1 MWTLRCPCPMTQ
13 PQAMGDEV
21 GTEGPIEQGPV
32 EQGQDGS
39 RQSPDQSLVGALVRG
54 ESGASDQ
61 LVAGHADAV
70 FEFILYRVGRQRE
83 VAEDLAQETLLT
95 ALDRIHRFD
104 GRSSLRTWLLG
115 IAKNKVRESFRAR
128 RARPLSEIL
137 IDSDDEVL
145 GHLARIESEPL
156 PEEALEREETR
167 AFVGATLASLPEA
180 YRTALTEHYI
190 EGRSVPE
197 TARAHGRGVKAAEST
212 LHRARRAF
220 RDTFSALVGHA
231 ARGDHSG
238 GTP

>member
-1 MWTLRCPCPMTQ
+1 MDDRG
-13 PQAMGDEV
+13 QA
-21 GTEGPIEQGPV
+21 IEASDDD
-32 EQGQDGS
+32 QDGS
-39 RQSPDQSLVGALVRG
+39 ERSRDGTLAAALVRG
-54 ESGASDQ
+54 DSGASDQ
-61 LVAGHADAV
+61 LVAEHADAV

-83 VAEDLAQETLLT
+83 VAEDLAQETLVT
-95 ALDRIHRFD
+95 GLDRVHRFD

-115 IAKNKVRESFRAR
+115 IAKNKVRESLRAR

-156 PEEALEREETR
+156 PEEALQREETR

-180 YRTALTEHYI
+180 YRTALTERYI

-197 TARAHGRGVKAAEST
+197 TAHAQGRGVKAAEST

-220 RDTFSALVGHA
+220 RDAFSALVGHA
-231 ARGDHSG
+231 AKGDHSG